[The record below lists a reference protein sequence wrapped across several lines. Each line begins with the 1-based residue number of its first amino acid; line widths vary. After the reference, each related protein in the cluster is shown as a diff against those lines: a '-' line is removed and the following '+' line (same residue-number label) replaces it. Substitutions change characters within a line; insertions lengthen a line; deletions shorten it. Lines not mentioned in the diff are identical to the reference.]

1 MRVENGQMV
10 TLEQDIEHIW
20 GLHGWELLE
29 EIVPAHPDTT
39 EATWII
45 KAKPRAKK

>member
-1 MRVENGQMV
+1 MRIEDGKIV
-10 TLEQDIEHIW
+10 TLEQDIERIW

-29 EIVPAHPDTT
+29 EVVPAHPDKH

-45 KAKPRAKK
+45 KAKPRDKK